1 MPENINLVNKS
12 GERIGSIEKLAAHLE
27 GKLHEAFS
35 IFVFNQN
42 QELLLQRRALDKY
55 HSGGLWTNTCCSHAR
70 VGEKIESA
78 VHRRLVEEMGF
89 DCELANNFNFMYKT
103 DQLTNN
109 LIEHEFDYVFSGL
122 VDEKINIAPNPAEV
136 CDFKWISI
144 DDLVN
149 DITLNPTAY
158 TEWLKIILR
167 SPEFSQML
175 LSRL

>member
-1 MPENINLVNKS
+1 MPENIHLVNES

-35 IFVFNQN
+35 IFIFNQN
-42 QELLLQRRALDKY
+42 KDLLLQRRALDKY

-70 VGEKIESA
+70 VGEEVEDA

-89 DCELANNFNFMYKT
+89 DCVLKKNFNFVYKT
-103 DQLTNN
+103 DILTNN
-109 LIEHEFDYVFSGL
+109 LIEYEFDYVFSGVL
-122 VDEKINIAPNPAEV
+122 DNKSSIVPNPAEV
-136 CDFKWISI
+136 CDYKWVSVES
-144 DDLVN
+144 LKN
-149 DITLNPTAY
+149 DIHLNPSIY